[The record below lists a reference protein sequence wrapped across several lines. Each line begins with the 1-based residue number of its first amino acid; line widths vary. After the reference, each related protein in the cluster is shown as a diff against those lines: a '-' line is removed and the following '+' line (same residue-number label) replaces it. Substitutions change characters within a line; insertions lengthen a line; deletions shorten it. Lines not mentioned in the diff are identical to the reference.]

1 MKQKKPKAFIPI
13 YAFALGWIVCAF
25 FIPMYTLG
33 GLVGSAAISAAVAV
47 VAWYTAKMILARS
60 LRSRSPSRSRSR
72 RRNPR
77 SVLRFRP

>member
-33 GLVGSAAISAAVAV
+33 GLVGSAAVSAMAASIWADGSAAASMEEVLAFSSAV
-47 VAWYTAKMILARS
+47 
-60 LRSRSPSRSRSR
+60 
-72 RRNPR
+72 
-77 SVLRFRP
+77 